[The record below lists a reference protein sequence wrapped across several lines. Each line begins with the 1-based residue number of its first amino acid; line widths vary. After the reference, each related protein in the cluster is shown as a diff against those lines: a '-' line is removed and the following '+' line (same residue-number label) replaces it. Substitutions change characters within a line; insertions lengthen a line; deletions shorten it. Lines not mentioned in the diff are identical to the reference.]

1 MGAVP
6 SRRRRVV
13 RRRRVRD
20 VVHVHVPDE
29 QAPLFYVPGPYGGW
43 FASLLYDFGTS
54 VDVPMPELRKLLA
67 GSRGEVIV
75 ARRLTRAEQELL
87 ERERGESDAGVHVR
101 IVLKEE
107 ERFWRPRHGDK
118 LTRPPRRAA

>member
-1 MGAVP
+1 M
-6 SRRRRVV
+6 RRRRA
-13 RRRRVRD
+13 RD
-20 VVHVHVPDE
+20 VVRVRVPDQ
-29 QAPLFYVPGPYGGW
+29 QAPLFHVPGPGGGW

-54 VDVPMPELRKLLA
+54 VDVPIPELRKLLA

-87 ERERGESDAGVHVR
+87 ERERRDSDAGVHVR

-107 ERFWRPRHGDK
+107 ERFGRPRHEDK
-118 LTRPPRRAA
+118 LAGPRRRAA